1 MLAELFFTKGG
12 DWNYSARDVSLWVVR
27 FATAKTLTIVVMVS
41 EAVEADAFLRIYE
54 AIEDSSR
61 KVQVPVR
68 HLCAIRKVVWS
79 SFDYMTGPELGFTW
93 EAVTSEFMSSGK
105 SSRSNSSRDDSS
117 LTSSVTKGCG
127 SGADYEE
134 IDDVYRQ
141 ASELPYDVS
150 KMNMLMCSDE
160 RLYLDEFMTES
171 HSTID
176 GTTTVTASDSDHIKH
191 VASMASTSRNEDLES
206 STNSDKDSSAHKAE
220 EFIGMSSLDGIV
232 DLLVLDETAAKNSED
247 LQGMVSS
254 GVDSGIVGTVSMHSG
269 LSTMASSHAKELL
282 NVKQSDEVSEKSC
295 IVNRDSTVTD
305 NNYAVENCVRK
316 EQSVQYVEQDD
327 YETLCDLVGES
338 STVQLSDEEYVAK
351 FVLAEQICSTPMPSN
366 PVIHKLTLLPK
377 RGLFVG
383 SYLFQVNSGT
393 RHDRA
398 MCAIS
403 LLGDYSR
410 WEWYA
415 ERQSIIEEAFI
426 DIIPRLR
433 ISYLTENIEDFICRA
448 TKEISK
454 LMSFIGVCEAYPL
467 LSQNV
472 HDIRF
477 RQTYFGSEKLQDN
490 SFLAKAITAVLLSQ
504 SHCVIVGDKK
514 ADVVKMLLTLC
525 LFVAPEWRWLCIKP
539 FHHPYSPYLRLQAIQ
554 RIELVTIMCAG
565 VESHWPLTVID
576 LDRQIVC
583 TSSPHP
589 KHRILKLLKQ
599 KSDVTQ
605 ILKETSVDYKDAT
618 TPKIELRNCHAD
630 PRVTNFLVRMDLLPF
645 ERNARL
651 GFIRQFRL
659 MIENSARALIAYVQ
673 DISEPDSSYKQH
685 TTSAR
690 WSLWPARKSLDLVS
704 NASFLVTL
712 AEAERILPDIADF
725 ICESNKL

>member
-1 MLAELFFTKGG
+1 MAE
-12 DWNYSARDVSLWVVR
+12 
-27 FATAKTLTIVVMVS
+27 MVS
-41 EAVEADAFLRIYE
+41 EAVEADTFLRIYE
-54 AIEDSSR
+54 AIEDSSC
-61 KVQVPVR
+61 KIQVPVR

-93 EAVTSEFMSSGK
+93 EAVSATNEATSSGK
-105 SSRSNSSRDDSS
+105 SSLSSSSRDDSS
-117 LTSSVTKGCG
+117 LTSSVTKDCS

-141 ASELPYDVS
+141 ASEVPHNVF
-150 KMNMLMCSDE
+150 KMNMIMCSDE

-171 HSTID
+171 RSTID
-176 GTTTVTASDSDHIKH
+176 GTTKTSF
-191 VASMASTSRNEDLES
+191 ASTSRNDDFES
-206 STNSDKDSSAHKAE
+206 STNSDKDSSDHKVE
-220 EFIGMSSLDGIV
+220 EIARNNSPNGV
-232 DLLVLDETAAKNSED
+232 EDLLELNETTAKTDED
-247 LQGMVSS
+247 LQGF
-254 GVDSGIVGTVSMHSG
+254 DSGIVGTVSMYSG
-269 LSTMASSHAKELL
+269 LSTMASSHAKEIL
-282 NVKQSDEVSEKSC
+282 NVKQNEEVNERSC
-295 IVNRDSTVTD
+295 IVNYGRTAT
-305 NNYAVENCVRK
+305 NNNAAASCVRK
-316 EQSVQYVEQDD
+316 DQTVQYVGHAD

-366 PVIHKLTLLPK
+366 PIIHKLTLLPK
-377 RGLFVG
+377 RRLFVG
-383 SYLFQVNSGT
+383 SYLFQVNGSAH
-393 RHDRA
+393 HDRA

-415 ERQSIIEEAFI
+415 ERQNIIEEVFV

-467 LSQNV
+467 LSQNTC
-472 HDIRF
+472 DIGF

-554 RIELVTIMCAG
+554 RIELITIMCAG
-565 VESHWPLTVID
+565 AESHWPLTVID
-576 LDRQIVC
+576 LDRRIVC
-583 TSSPHP
+583 ISSPHP
-589 KHRILKLLKQ
+589 KHRTLKLLKQ
-599 KSDVTQ
+599 KSDIMQ
-605 ILKETSVDYKDAT
+605 ILKGTGVDLKNSIM
-618 TPKIELRNCHAD
+618 PKIELRNCHAD
-630 PRVTNFLVRMDLLPF
+630 PRVANFLIRMDLLPF
-645 ERNARL
+645 EGNARL

-685 TTSAR
+685 TASSK
-690 WSLWPARKSLDLVS
+690 WSLWPVRKSLDLVS

-712 AEAERILPDIADF
+712 SEAERILPDIADF
-725 ICESNKL
+725 ICESNKKS